1 MNDDSLQS
9 TSPNL
14 RTASDCN
21 VRVTEEVEKGSN
33 ASAVIILEQLINEGY
48 LLQASDI
55 HINPTAEDILV
66 KMRVDGVLQVVHSI
80 PKSIHNE
87 LITRLKV
94 LCGLRTDEHQAA
106 LDGRLRQICV
116 DSVAIDIRVSIMPL
130 YYGENAIL
138 RLLVNHQNTFSL
150 ASLGFSKDNQQ
161 KILVA
166 MKKPYGMILATGPT
180 GSGKTT
186 TLYTLLSL
194 QNATETSI
202 VTIEDPIEYA
212 IKGVNQI
219 QVNPRTGLT
228 FAHGLRSMLR
238 QDPNTIMVG
247 EVRDAETAGLAV
259 NIALTG
265 HIVVSTLHTN
275 DAATTLPRL
284 LDMKIEPYLIAS
296 TVNIAIGQRLVRR
309 LCSLCKKEKS
319 LTTIEIN
326 ELVHLMPNS
335 EVISPATLKI
345 FTAVGCEACNQTGF
359 SGRIGIHEVLVITPQ
374 IRTAI
379 LERLSAAKLRTI
391 AIEEGMT
398 PLIAD
403 GFNKVF
409 DGITTVEEVLKINYE

>member
-1 MNDDSLQS
+1 MNDDSLKS

-14 RTASDCN
+14 YTASDCTT
-21 VRVTEEVEKGSN
+21 RIKAEVEKGSN
-33 ASAVIILEQLINEGY
+33 ASAVIILEQLINQGY
-48 LLQASDI
+48 MLAASDI
-55 HINPTAEDILV
+55 HINPTEEDIVV

-80 PKSIHNE
+80 PKSIHSE
-87 LITRLKV
+87 LLTRLKV

-106 LDGRLRQICV
+106 LDGRLRQICI

-138 RLLVNHQNTFSL
+138 RLLVNHEKTFSL
-150 ASLGFSKDNQQ
+150 LSLGFSKTNQQ
-161 KILVA
+161 KILAA

-194 QNATETSI
+194 QNAIETAI

-228 FAHGLRSMLR
+228 FAHGLRSILR

-309 LCSLCKKEKS
+309 LCASCKQEKV
-319 LTTIEIN
+319 LTPAEIN
-326 ELVHLMPNS
+326 ELLRVIPS
-335 EVISPATLKI
+335 EEITPAFKI
-345 FTAVGCEACNQTGF
+345 FTAVGCSICNHTGF
-359 SGRIGIHEVLVITPQ
+359 CGRIGIHEVLVVTPK

-391 AIEEGMT
+391 AIDEGMT
-398 PLIAD
+398 PLIVD